1 MWEMSIQGRTVFVFT
16 SWSYDKEFAKTAAL
30 YESNM
35 GVILTIRVKKE
46 ELLVSTASQ
55 SPLFSYEGEVLLF
68 GVKVAEQKEIVTK

>member
-1 MWEMSIQGRTVFVFT
+1 
-16 SWSYDKEFAKTAAL
+16 
-30 YESNM
+30 M